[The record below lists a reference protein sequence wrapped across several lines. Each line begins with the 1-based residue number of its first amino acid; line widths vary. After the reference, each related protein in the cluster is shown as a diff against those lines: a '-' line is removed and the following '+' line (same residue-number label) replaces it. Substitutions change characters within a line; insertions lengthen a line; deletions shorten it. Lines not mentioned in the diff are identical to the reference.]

1 MEAAAVFVPYLLQMI
16 PKLSQYMP
24 THLMDSVNL
33 LINATTPNDYLWAI
47 IISIGLIIINMVVSI
62 IVFNKKEL

>member
-1 MEAAAVFVPYLLQMI
+1 
-16 PKLSQYMP
+16 MP